1 MSAISQRSAEPSLQR
16 GSVRGEGCFW
26 LNKRER
32 RSLLLFIRGQIRSE
46 QVLCPAA
53 GVLRAVLLPGP
64 ESAGLPSIS
73 TFSGLY
79 FDAGGRCKA
88 ESPEHSASISLQH
101 VIQKKSTAPL
111 WCSLPGSLVPG
122 ALPAN
127 GLYLLLLSWALFCT
141 EQEQRHSSGH
151 LARHF
156 CRFTAVLGRAGSG
169 LYCACGQVAA

>member
-1 MSAISQRSAEPSLQR
+1 MP
-16 GSVRGEGCFW
+16 
-26 LNKRER
+26 
-32 RSLLLFIRGQIRSE
+32 
-46 QVLCPAA
+46 
-53 GVLRAVLLPGP
+53 RAVLLPGP

-111 WCSLPGSLVPG
+111 WCSLPGSLIPG

-127 GLYLLLLSWALFCT
+127 SLCLLLLSWALFCT

-169 LYCACGQVAA
+169 LCCACAQVAAWLHTDRWAGLRLPEGAGMGKSVPADGNPPECWGSRNQRCG